1 MAICYG
7 SPSKQIHIPTVFF
20 FFLVLRICSQPFLEK
35 VSYPEQNIFR
45 SQDIFRHV
53 KSIVRGVKKGNQGV
67 IKRRWQ
73 RRSRQMWASAGPQQ
87 AVLARAGFQPRRAW
101 WGRLCQL
108 LQKTGAV
115 KSACPGQLQKSCK
128 VRPEARP
135 GNAHVRHSSIPSI
148 LHHGGSG
155 FTYACKGLLWHS
167 G

>member
-1 MAICYG
+1 MAICSG
-7 SPSKQIHIPTVFF
+7 GPSKLIHIQTAFF
-20 FFLVLRICSQPFLEK
+20 FFKVLRIRSQPFLEK
-35 VSYPEQNIFR
+35 VSYPEQNTFR

-53 KSIVRGVKKGNQGV
+53 KSIVRGGKKGNQGV

-73 RRSRQMWASAGPQQ
+73 RRSRQMWASAGPQR
-87 AVLARAGFQPRRAW
+87 AVLARAGFQPRRAR

-128 VRPEARP
+128 VRPDARL
-135 GNAHVRHSSIPSI
+135 GNAHVGHSSIPSI

-155 FTYACKGLLWHS
+155 FAYACKGLLWHA